1 MADQSH
7 AVEDILDQ
15 LEQKGEENG
24 SVSVGDMT
32 DALGHRGHGPFL
44 FVPAL
49 LEISPIG
56 GIPGVPTLLALI
68 VALFAVQIVLGHEQM
83 WLPDFLERRTVKGD
97 RLKSATEKLEGL
109 AAWLDR
115 WFHGRFE
122 MLTGRTA
129 TRIAAIAVLLLCLTV
144 PPLELVPF
152 ASSAPMAAIV
162 MFGLAMTLRD
172 GLVMALG
179 YLFSV
184 VAVGIGLGLL
194 GGG

>member
-1 MADQSH
+1 MAEQSH

-68 VALFAVQIVLGHEQM
+68 VALFAVQIALGHEQM
-83 WLPDFLERRTVKGD
+83 WLPGFLERRTVKGD

-115 WFHGRFE
+115 WFHGRLE
-122 MLTGRTA
+122 MLTGGTA
-129 TRIAAIAVLLLCLTV
+129 TRIAAHAVLLLCLTV

-184 VAVGIGLGLL
+184 VAVGISLGLL